1 MNAYP
6 SSLALLNI
14 GDGEIVLILVLLFI
28 LAVGAVGF
36 LGLIYLIARAAQN
49 RPPPAPA
56 TLPPA
61 VTDNQQRRDRE
72 HLRLLSIFHF
82 VFAGLALLGVG
93 FLCVHY
99 AIMSTVFWK
108 RDLWNGGAHFM
119 LVSIIWF
126 YFFMVLMLV
135 TGLVLNVLSGVFL
148 RQKRHRFF
156 SLIVGGL
163 NCLQIPFGTA
173 LGVFTIIVLTRD
185 TVREWYSD

>member
-1 MNAYP
+1 
-6 SSLALLNI
+6 LNI